1 MKADVKISRN
11 LLTRELVATTRNRN
25 ITGKLVG
32 EFVEDAINDARVD
45 FLVDLSNHKVSK
57 EIEAG
62 PSAKNSTGSLGGIG
76 NLFSFIGFKRE
87 DTPIAFLKNL
97 FSAKAGVRKIKL
109 ESISRGRFI
118 ITTNIPSKEEV
129 FEKTPLEWEKGRS
142 WLDAVEKGM
151 SGLGQYRFGIPRE
164 EMWKSRSRHALQG
177 KEELRSGNYRRM
189 DYFSKLYNKFLKQF
203 YTKR

>member
-76 NLFSFIGFKRE
+76 NLFSLNP
-87 DTPIAFLKNL
+87 T
-97 FSAKAGVRKIKL
+97 
-109 ESISRGRFI
+109 
-118 ITTNIPSKEEV
+118 
-129 FEKTPLEWEKGRS
+129 
-142 WLDAVEKGM
+142 M
-151 SGLGQYRFGIPRE
+151 
-164 EMWKSRSRHALQG
+164 
-177 KEELRSGNYRRM
+177 
-189 DYFSKLYNKFLKQF
+189 
-203 YTKR
+203 